1 MFRSSRRRRVP
12 RIVQPQV
19 LRTAAFEFHLH
30 FRQTQ
35 GLNRLIRRMYEVF
48 GYDVRRLQRV
58 HIVNIKL
65 GGLKVGRWRNLT
77 EAEQRGLL
85 PGRDFVGELHDRDQ
99 R

>member
-1 MFRSSRRRRVP
+1 ML
-12 RIVQPQV
+12 RI
-19 LRTAAFEFHLH
+19 AAFEFRLH

-35 GLNRLIRRMYEVF
+35 GLNRQIRRVCEEFDY
-48 GYDVRRLQRV
+48 GVRRLQRV

-77 EAEQRGLL
+77 EAKLRGLL
-85 PGRDFVGELHDRDQ
+85 PGRDFVGELHNRDQ